1 MDVLINKQYR
11 NNDFV
16 SRYANTPFYYHTLDD
31 RYIVGKD
38 AWLDDT
44 TPYTAHTV
52 KYGDT
57 YDSLALYYYNNPTYF
72 WIICSYN
79 HIVDPYSSLEVG
91 SIIKIPS
98 IAEIKFKL

>member
-1 MDVLINKQYR
+1 MDVLINKQYKK
-11 NNDFV
+11 NNLL
-16 SRYANTPFYYHTLDD
+16 SRYGSTPFYYHTVDD

-44 TPYTAHTV
+44 TPYTAHKV
-52 KYGDT
+52 KQGDT
-57 YDSLALYYYNNPTYF
+57 FDTLALYYYNDPTYF

-79 HIVDPYSSLEVG
+79 HIADPYTELKVG

-98 IAEIKFKL
+98 LGNIRFKL

>member
-1 MDVLINKQYR
+1 MDVLRNKQYKED
-11 NNDFV
+11 NIM
-16 SRYANTPFYYHTLDD
+16 SRYTSFPFYYHTLDD

-44 TPYTAHTV
+44 TAYTAHKV
-52 KYGDT
+52 KAGDT
-57 YDSLALYYYNNPTYF
+57 FDTLALYYYNNPTFY

-79 HIVDPYSSLEVG
+79 HVSDPYTKLQEG

-98 IAEIKFKL
+98 IASIKFKL